1 MYCTKVSQR
10 EKIYLSKN
18 GILLGTLEI
27 NGIPRGVTEGQVGLA
42 FDFPQDVRILKTKDL
57 NETGHQKQ
65 KKLLRRQ

>member
-27 NGIPRGVTEGQVGLA
+27 NGVPRGVTEGQVGLA

-57 NETGHQKQ
+57 YETGHQKQ
-65 KKLLRRQ
+65 KKLPRRQ

>member
-27 NGIPRGVTEGQVGLA
+27 NGIPRGLAKGQVALA

-57 NETGHQKQ
+57 NEKRHPKQ
-65 KKLLRRQ
+65 KKLLRC

>member
-27 NGIPRGVTEGQVGLA
+27 NELPRGLAEGQVGLA
-42 FDFPQDVRILKTKDL
+42 LNFPQDVRILKAKDL
-57 NETGHQKQ
+57 YETKHQRQ
-65 KKLLRRQ
+65 KKLLRC